1 MGVREESWGGRE
13 WERKGVRKEQGED
26 ERVAMRPGWNADMET
41 LGWYRGWV
49 NQCWLEA
56 ADPGK
61 KSVARLF
68 FLSHLFYLEL
78 HIFFSQI
85 SSFV

>member
-1 MGVREESWGGRE
+1 MGVREESWGGRERE

-26 ERVAMRPGWNADMET
+26 ERVAAMRPGWNADMET

-56 ADPGK
+56 ADPG
-61 KSVARLF
+61 L
-68 FLSHLFYLEL
+68 
-78 HIFFSQI
+78 
-85 SSFV
+85 